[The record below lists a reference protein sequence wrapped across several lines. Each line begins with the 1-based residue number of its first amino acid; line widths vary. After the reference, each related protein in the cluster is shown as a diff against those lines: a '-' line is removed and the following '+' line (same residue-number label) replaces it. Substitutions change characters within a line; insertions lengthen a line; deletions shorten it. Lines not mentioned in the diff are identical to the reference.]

1 MIILRHTLM
10 CLFLLKSDFLNST
23 ESTAW
28 DSGSTLVS
36 LALKTFPP
44 AVVIRRT
51 YQLQLCIPLVLD
63 FILHTHT
70 LSVSLS
76 LILFHYSLIKDIEYS
91 SLCYIVNPSCLSSL
105 YMVVCIC
112 QSHIPIYPVL
122 DFTPASII
130 SLFSDQWHSENS
142 LHFLPLLL
150 CHACLLIIILFWLVL
165 HFSSYHRVEV
175 FLITGLRV

>member
-1 MIILRHTLM
+1 MSLPFKVWLFKLHRKHCLRFRKHPSVFGLENIPSSSCYTKNIPTSVM
-10 CLFLLKSDFLNST
+10 YSFG
-23 ESTAW
+23 
-28 DSGSTLVS
+28 SGFHFT
-36 LALKTFPP
+36 
-44 AVVIRRT
+44 
-51 YQLQLCIPLVLD
+51 
-63 FILHTHT
+63 HTHT
-70 LSVSLS
+70 LCLS